1 MSLISQSVDHTSHD
15 AYFKKASLNLMSHTA
30 VTTPGTLR
38 LLLARTT
45 PGPQRSRAE
54 SRRLLL
60 ARDTGTGTSIAVTR
74 WRQKHVVRRRSKVPG
89 VRAVDN
95 ALRHSECGQ

>member
-1 MSLISQSVDHTSHD
+1 MGVQIIHIKCYMSLISQSVYHTSHN
-15 AYFKKASLNLMSHTA
+15 AYLYKTSLNLMSHTA
-30 VTTPGTLR
+30 VTTPVALR

-60 ARDTGTGTSIAVTR
+60 ARDYSWPVTPAS
-74 WRQKHVVRRRSKVPG
+74 VLRRCFFY
-89 VRAVDN
+89 
-95 ALRHSECGQ
+95 SECFFYLALLF